1 VVFGGASTISA
12 YVTDVSSG
20 VITLNNMTINKTGG
34 SGVYTA
40 DDRIVVTG
48 ALQLTDGIIGSGT
61 VEAQA
66 GVTLASAFDGGGGS
80 LMFSGAATRFTRTT
94 EA

>member
-12 YVTDVSSG
+12 YVSDISSG
-20 VITLNNMTINKTGG
+20 VITFNNMTINKTANT
-34 SGVYTA
+34 GVYTS

-48 ALQLTDGIIGSGT
+48 TLTLTDGQIGGGT

-66 GVTLASAFDGGGGS
+66 GVTLASTS
-80 LMFSGAATRFTRTT
+80 T
-94 EA
+94 EATGCC